1 MTGRI
6 SAAFASVSNVIQLIE
21 AGKLTALAIAQPTR
35 SALLPDT
42 PTIDEAGLP
51 GVHASIW
58 IGMLAPSGTPRQIVE
73 RLSRI
78 INEALKTEEVASQ
91 LRLQGMEVLGG
102 SPQEFEQRIKKD
114 TAGWDVVLRVSGAG
128 K

>member
-21 AGKLTALAIAQPTR
+21 TGKLTALAMAQPTR

-58 IGMLAPSGTPRQIVE
+58 IGMLAPQAV
-73 RLSRI
+73 
-78 INEALKTEEVASQ
+78 
-91 LRLQGMEVLGG
+91 
-102 SPQEFEQRIKKD
+102 
-114 TAGWDVVLRVSGAG
+114 
-128 K
+128 